1 MKTKTWKNP
10 VKDVPAK
17 ESTMKTPGNFDA
29 FTQLMKRVV
38 EKKPK
43 PSVSRA
49 SAV

>member
-1 MKTKTWKNP
+1 MTKTWKNP
-10 VKDVPAK
+10 VKGVPAK